1 MMLIVCFRLRY
12 MTTKTMQGRMRLLH
26 WEDKL
31 QPELMFSVPSMI
43 DSKRF
48 YSSFFNCHY
57 SYYYFSFKRWSIN
70 WDFGPSTLLC
80 FRINNL
86 DVVKLNSLI
95 DLFESTVCVCKSID
109 CFVVCVDTRV
119 S

>member
-57 SYYYFSFKRWSIN
+57 SYYYFIVSRGEASI
-70 WDFGPSTLLC
+70 GTLDRQHC
-80 FRINNL
+80 
-86 DVVKLNSLI
+86 
-95 DLFESTVCVCKSID
+95 CVLG
-109 CFVVCVDTRV
+109 
-119 S
+119 

>member
-12 MTTKTMQGRMRLLH
+12 TTTKTMQGRMRLLH

-57 SYYYFSFKRWSIN
+57 SYYYYYYYFSF
-70 WDFGPSTLLC
+70 
-80 FRINNL
+80 
-86 DVVKLNSLI
+86 
-95 DLFESTVCVCKSID
+95 
-109 CFVVCVDTRV
+109 
-119 S
+119 